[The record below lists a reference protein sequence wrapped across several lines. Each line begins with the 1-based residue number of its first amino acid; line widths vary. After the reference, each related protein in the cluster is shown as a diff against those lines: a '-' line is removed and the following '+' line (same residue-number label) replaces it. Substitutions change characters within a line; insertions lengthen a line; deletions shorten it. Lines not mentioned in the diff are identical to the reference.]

1 MSMLSSTTITR
12 LLDSGVLTIQPLSSS
27 EALLPR
33 DSSAIQPASVEMHL
47 HGDVVRDVGLPTE
60 HRDDMIT
67 DTVLLRPGEFALAR
81 TTELVGIPAHL
92 VARVEGKSSWARRGL
107 LVHITAGFIDPGF
120 YGTITLELANLSA
133 RPLELP
139 VGCAIAQLSILE
151 LDTPPLVP
159 YGDESLGSHYQ
170 NQVNTTTAK

>member
-12 LLDSGVLTIQPLSSS
+12 LLDSGVLTITPLS
-27 EALLPR
+27 AG
-33 DSSAIQPASVEMHL
+33 AIQPASVEMHL
-47 HGDVVRDVGLPTE
+47 HCDVVRDVGLPTE
-60 HRDDMIT
+60 HRDRPHSKS
-67 DTVLLRPGEFALAR
+67 VFLRPGEFALAR
-81 TTELVGIPAHL
+81 TKETVGIPAHL

-120 YGTITLELANLSA
+120 YGTITLELCNLAA

-139 VGCAIAQLSILE
+139 AGCAIAQLSILE

-170 NQVNTTTAK
+170 RQIATTTAK

>member
-12 LLDSGVLTIQPLSSS
+12 LLDSGMLTITPLQ
-27 EALLPR
+27 
-33 DSSAIQPASVEMHL
+33 DGAIQPASVEMHL
-47 HGDVVRDVGLPTE
+47 HHDVVRNVGLPNE
-60 HRDDMIT
+60 YHDP
-67 DTVLLRPGEFALAR
+67 TVVETVHLRPGEFALAR
-81 TTELVGIPAHL
+81 TREIVGIPPHL

-120 YGTITLELANLSA
+120 YGTITLELANVSA
-133 RPLELP
+133 RPLTLP

-151 LDTPPLVP
+151 LDTPPIVA

-170 NQVNTTTAK
+170 NQIATTTAPPVTER

>member
-12 LLDSGVLTIQPLSSS
+12 LLDSGVLTIRPLT
-27 EALLPR
+27 ER
-33 DSSAIQPASVEMHL
+33 AIQPASVEMHL
-47 HGDVVRDVGLPTE
+47 HGDVIRDVGLPTE
-60 HRDDMIT
+60 HRDDRTT
-67 DTVLLRPGEFALAR
+67 DTILLKPGEFALAR
-81 TTELVGIPAHL
+81 TTELVGVPAHL

-120 YGTITLELANLSA
+120 YGTITLELCNLAAKS
-133 RPLELP
+133 LELP

-170 NQVNTTTAK
+170 HQVNTTTAK

>member
-12 LLDSGVLTIQPLSSS
+12 LLDSGVLTITPISTG
-27 EALLPR
+27 
-33 DSSAIQPASVEMHL
+33 AIQPASVEMHL
-47 HGDVVRDVGLPTE
+47 NRDVIRDVGLSTE
-60 HRDDMIT
+60 HRDERIT
-67 DTVLLRPGEFALAR
+67 DSILLKPGEFALAR

-170 NQVNTTTAK
+170 HQVNTTTAK

>member
-12 LLDSGVLTIQPLSSS
+12 LLDSRVLTIQPLK
-27 EALLPR
+27 ER
-33 DSSAIQPASVEMHL
+33 AIQPASVEMHL
-47 HGDVVRDVGLPTE
+47 HGDVIRDVGLPTE
-60 HRDDMIT
+60 YRDDKIT
-67 DTVLLRPGEFALAR
+67 DTVLLKSGEFALAR

-133 RPLELP
+133 HPLELP

-170 NQVNTTTAK
+170 HQVTTTTAK

>member
-12 LLDSGVLTIQPLSSS
+12 LLDSGVLTITPLS
-27 EALLPR
+27 A
-33 DSSAIQPASVEMHL
+33 SAIQPASVEMHL
-47 HGDVVRDVGLPTE
+47 HRDVVRDVGLPTE
-60 HRDDMIT
+60 YRDDKIT
-67 DTVLLRPGEFALAR
+67 GSILLKPGEFALAR

-170 NQVNTTTAK
+170 HQVETTTAK

>member
-1 MSMLSSTTITR
+1 MLSSTTITR
-12 LLDSGVLTIQPLSSS
+12 LLDNGVLTVQPLSVG
-27 EALLPR
+27 
-33 DSSAIQPASVEMHL
+33 AIQPASVEMHL
-47 HGDVVRDVGLPTE
+47 HRDVVRDVGLPTE
-60 HRDDMIT
+60 RRDDRIT
-67 DTVLLRPGEFALAR
+67 DTIFLKPGEFALAR
-81 TTELVGIPAHL
+81 TTEMVGIPAHL

-120 YGTITLELANLSA
+120 YGTITLELCNLAA

-159 YGDESLGSHYQ
+159 YGGESLGSHYQ
-170 NQVNTTTAK
+170 NQIATTTAPNIAER

>member
-12 LLDSGVLTIQPLSSS
+12 LLDSGVLTIMPLS
-27 EALLPR
+27 A
-33 DSSAIQPASVEMHL
+33 SAIQPASVEMHL
-47 HGDVVRDVGLPTE
+47 HRDVVRDVGLPTE
-60 HRDDMIT
+60 HHDDRIT
-67 DTVLLRPGEFALAR
+67 DTVVLKPREFALAR
-81 TTELVGIPAHL
+81 TKETVGIPPHL

-120 YGTITLELANLSA
+120 YGTITLELCNLA
-133 RPLELP
+133 AKPLELP

-151 LDTPPLVP
+151 LDTLPIVP

-170 NQVNTTTAK
+170 HQINTTTAPNIAER

>member
-12 LLDSGVLTIQPLSSS
+12 LIDSGLLTITPLQDD
-27 EALLPR
+27 AV
-33 DSSAIQPASVEMHL
+33 QPASVEMHL
-47 HGDVVRDVGLPTE
+47 HRDVIRDVGLPTE
-60 HRDDMIT
+60 HRDEHVT
-67 DTVLLRPGEFALAR
+67 DVVHLRPGEFALAR
-81 TTELVGIPAHL
+81 TKETVGIPPHL

-120 YGTITLELANLSA
+120 YGTITLELCNVSA

-139 VGCAIAQLSILE
+139 IGCAIAQLSILE
-151 LDTPPLVP
+151 LDTPPIVA

-170 NQVNTTTAK
+170 YQITTTTAPAVTER

>member
-12 LLDSGVLTIQPLSSS
+12 LLDSGVLTIQPLK
-27 EALLPR
+27 ER
-33 DSSAIQPASVEMHL
+33 AIQPASVEMHL
-47 HGDVVRDVGLPTE
+47 LGDVIRDVGLPTE
-60 HRDDMIT
+60 YPDDRIT
-67 DTVLLRPGEFALAR
+67 DTVLLKPGEFALAR

-107 LVHITAGFIDPGF
+107 LVHLTAGFIDPGF

-170 NQVNTTTAK
+170 HQVNTTTAK

>member
-12 LLDSGVLTIQPLSSS
+12 LLDSGVLTITPLS
-27 EALLPR
+27 AG
-33 DSSAIQPASVEMHL
+33 AIQPASIEMHL
-47 HGDVVRDVGLPTE
+47 HRDVVRDVGLPTE
-60 HRDDMIT
+60 HRDERVGSTI
-67 DTVLLRPGEFALAR
+67 VLKPREFALAR
-81 TTELVGIPAHL
+81 TTECVGIPAHL

-120 YGTITLELANLSA
+120 YGTITLELCNLA
-133 RPLELP
+133 AKPLELP

-170 NQVNTTTAK
+170 HQIATTTAPNIAER

>member
-1 MSMLSSTTITR
+1 MGMLSSTTITR
-12 LLDSGVLTIQPLSSS
+12 LLDSGVLTIHPLK
-27 EALLPR
+27 ER
-33 DSSAIQPASVEMHL
+33 AIQPASVEMHL
-47 HGDVVRDVGLPTE
+47 HGDVIRDVGLPTE
-60 HRDDMIT
+60 HRDDRIT
-67 DTVLLRPGEFALAR
+67 ETILLKPGEFALAR
-81 TTELVGIPAHL
+81 TTELVGVPAHL

-120 YGTITLELANLSA
+120 YGTITLELCNLAAKS
-133 RPLELP
+133 LELP

-170 NQVNTTTAK
+170 HQVNTTTAK

>member
-1 MSMLSSTTITR
+1 MLSSTTITR
-12 LLDSGVLTIQPLSSS
+12 LLDSGVLTISPLSVG
-27 EALLPR
+27 
-33 DSSAIQPASVEMHL
+33 AIQPASVEVHL
-47 HGDVVRDVGLPTE
+47 HRDVIRDVGLPTE
-60 HRDDMIT
+60 HRDDKIA
-67 DTVLLRPGEFALAR
+67 DTVHLRPGEFALAR
-81 TTELVGIPAHL
+81 TTETVDIPAHL

-120 YGTITLELANLSA
+120 YGTITLELCNLA
-133 RPLELP
+133 AKPLELP

-170 NQVNTTTAK
+170 HQIKTTTAPNIAER

>member
-12 LLDSGVLTIQPLSSS
+12 LIDSGMLTITPLQ
-27 EALLPR
+27 AG
-33 DSSAIQPASVEMHL
+33 AVQPASVEMHL
-47 HGDVVRDVGLPTE
+47 HRDIIRDVGLPTE
-60 HRDDMIT
+60 RHDDRVT
-67 DTVLLRPGEFALAR
+67 DTVHLRPGEFALAR
-81 TTELVGIPAHL
+81 TTEIVGIPPHL

-120 YGTITLELANLSA
+120 YGTITLELANVSA
-133 RPLELP
+133 HSLTLP

-151 LDTPPLVP
+151 LDTPRIVA

-170 NQVNTTTAK
+170 NQVATTTAPSIAER

>member
-12 LLDSGVLTIQPLSSS
+12 LLDSGVLTVTPLS
-27 EALLPR
+27 AG
-33 DSSAIQPASVEMHL
+33 AIQPASVEMHL
-47 HGDVVRDVGLPTE
+47 HRDVIRDVGLSTE
-60 HRDDMIT
+60 HRDERVT
-67 DTVLLRPGEFALAR
+67 DNVLLKPGEFALAR

-120 YGTITLELANLSA
+120 YGTITLELCNLAAKS
-133 RPLELP
+133 LELP

-159 YGDESLGSHYQ
+159 YGDTSLGSHYQ
-170 NQVNTTTAK
+170 HQIATTTAPNIAER

>member
-1 MSMLSSTTITR
+1 MLSSTTITR
-12 LLDSGVLTIQPLSSS
+12 LLDSGVLTITPLG
-27 EALLPR
+27 ER
-33 DSSAIQPASVEMHL
+33 AIQPASVEMHL

-60 HRDDMIT
+60 FRDPTVT
-67 DTVLLRPGEFALAR
+67 DAIFLRPGEFALAR

-133 RPLELP
+133 HPLELP

-170 NQVNTTTAK
+170 HQVNTTTAK

>member
-12 LLDSGVLTIQPLSSS
+12 LLDSGILTITPLQ
-27 EALLPR
+27 
-33 DSSAIQPASVEMHL
+33 DGAIQPASVEMHL
-47 HGDVVRDVGLPTE
+47 HRDVIRDVGLPTE
-60 HRDDMIT
+60 YHDP
-67 DTVLLRPGEFALAR
+67 TVVDAVHLRPGEFSLAR
-81 TTELVGIPAHL
+81 TTEIVGIPPHL

-120 YGTITLELANLSA
+120 YGTITLELANVSA
-133 RPLELP
+133 RPLMLP

-151 LDTPPLVP
+151 LDTPPIVA

-170 NQVNTTTAK
+170 NQIATTTAPAIAER